1 MSSSSATSGIKR
13 SAAADWSSS
22 SAATVQQQKRHR
34 PSSKHKSKLPT
45 NDFHLDL
52 ICKIAS
58 FVDIGGDLMNLLVA
72 FGPTECK
79 TIRRNY
85 LQNNDA
91 YLVKSLGICRNAM
104 APAIRLSHPNSSNV
118 LNLYQLS
125 AKRFHKCR
133 DNIMAWM
140 DVNANWR
147 SRCTRANMTKYRR
160 PLQEANLIF
169 NNPVVAIEIGLVE
182 VLDHLI
188 NEMGADVCDTDCK
201 GFVADAAS
209 SHRGM
214 DNFVFNPIM
223 VALYRKDTE
232 ILQTLLSSNTIRTGT
247 SSGANRLLNHWDIL
261 HYCFKENKIRKDVF
275 KTLVAS
281 PKIDVNTT
289 DQGFHCLHCFV
300 LQLHRFMNR
309 LHHREDS
316 VADFMLSRISALL
329 NAGSN
334 PHVRING
341 DIMASSAFRFALA
354 VKGPLVW
361 RKGDSPLD
369 EWRCDFWD
377 RLYKKLK
384 RGNKSS

>member
-1 MSSSSATSGIKR
+1 MPLSTASSGIKR
-13 SAAADWSSS
+13 SAADRSSS
-22 SAATVQQQKRHR
+22 SASSLAAAVQQKRIR
-34 PSSKHKSKLPT
+34 KLPT

-58 FVDIGGDLMNLLVA
+58 FIDIGDDLMDLLVA

-79 TIRRNY
+79 TIRQNY

-91 YLVKSLGICRNAM
+91 YLVMSLDICRNAM

-133 DNIMAWM
+133 DNIVAWV
-140 DVNANWR
+140 DVNRNWR
-147 SRCTRANMTKYRR
+147 SRCTQANMKKYRT

-169 NNPVVAIEIGLVE
+169 NNPVVAMEIGLVE

-232 ILQTLLSSNTIRTGT
+232 ILQILLSSKTFRTGA
-247 SSGANRLLNHWDIL
+247 SSSANRLLSQFDIL
-261 HYCFKENKIRKDVF
+261 YFCYEQTKIRLDVF
-275 KTLVAS
+275 ETLVAS
-281 PKIDVNTT
+281 PKIDVNTIHR
-289 DQGFHCLHCFV
+289 DMHCLHRFV
-300 LQLHRFMNR
+300 LELGKHINRFR
-309 LHHREDS
+309 HREDG
-316 VADFMLSRISALL
+316 VADFMLGRILALL

-334 PHVRING
+334 PHTRFGG
-341 DIMASSAFRFALA
+341 DIRGHSAFTFAVMVA
-354 VKGPLVW
+354 KRYEAKKG
-361 RKGDSPLD
+361 GSPLD
-369 EWRCDFWD
+369 EWRCALWN
-377 RLYKKLK
+377 RLMIKMEESN
-384 RGNKSS
+384 RSS